1 MNSRMNRNTLPAA
14 LVSLA
19 LLTAGAGS
27 AFAAAPETVAA
38 KGAAFI
44 IGTDAP
50 LPSVTSFSVQI
61 VSIDALTSTGASVAL
76 LSSPTTIDFARY
88 NGLQT
93 LIDMNS
99 VPAGTY
105 DKIVITL
112 GPAVIGYLVTESG
125 AAPTIHTEPATL
137 TKTTLTDTLAIPL
150 VVSESEPAGVRMDFD
165 LHKSI
170 EVSSTGQVTGT
181 VKPVFD
187 IGVVRP
193 TDPGAYID
201 QFDVGVI
208 APDPGTQSFTIE
220 GPHGRH
226 FTVDVTPQTEWDPG
240 ASLSSLTSS
249 SIVQVSGVLD
259 RATDTIT
266 ADEVVILSQSG
277 FYAGG
282 HATYVKRSTGA
293 ASSFDLYVRGVLPAT
308 TGVALGQIA
317 TVDLGGKEKYF
328 VGWAHNA
335 LAEFVFNASAL
346 LPGQSIAVG
355 GPATGAAHADAV
367 TVNRVVLREWGY
379 NGKLIPTSIDL
390 AHDTFQLQI
399 DGFAG
404 VLVPAPVSVQV
415 TPRTEFRGG
424 LVGLHELEV
433 TDSLRVVGLLL
444 KNPATGKTVLLARY
458 IDLLD

>member
-1 MNSRMNRNTLPAA
+1 
-14 LVSLA
+14 
-19 LLTAGAGS
+19 
-27 AFAAAPETVAA
+27 
-38 KGAAFI
+38 
-44 IGTDAP
+44 
-50 LPSVTSFSVQI
+50 
-61 VSIDALTSTGASVAL
+61 
-76 LSSPTTIDFARY
+76 
-88 NGLQT
+88 
-93 LIDMNS
+93 
-99 VPAGTY
+99 
-105 DKIVITL
+105 
-112 GPAVIGYLVTESG
+112 
-125 AAPTIHTEPATL
+125 
-137 TKTTLTDTLAIPL
+137 
-150 VVSESEPAGVRMDFD
+150 
-165 LHKSI
+165 
-170 EVSSTGQVTGT
+170 
-181 VKPVFD
+181 
-187 IGVVRP
+187 
-193 TDPGAYID
+193 
-201 QFDVGVI
+201 
-208 APDPGTQSFTIE
+208 
-220 GPHGRH
+220 
-226 FTVDVTPQTEWDPG
+226 
-240 ASLSSLTSS
+240 
-249 SIVQVSGVLD
+249 VQVSGVLD